1 MKMLNFANFKRGARF
16 SKVALLGAAFCM
28 STLVACSDSSSTDP
42 ELTGSTNEPN
52 AVAGD
57 STLTDTTGHKN
68 PVVSPADLTAE
79 QIAILEK
86 SFDIFKGPKP
96 SYTED
101 SFGAPVISDDNMWIE
116 PDSQFVYI
124 MEKIIVP
131 FGGWGGGRSQYRY
144 MSEDRLRECFV
155 ESDFSGSAVFSIREY
170 QKNPR
175 FLNGFLYEHWKS
187 IESAR
192 YTVEEGDT
200 VVIKSVGTG
209 VATSGFWGLD
219 YSCAEFLLNFKDD
232 CKKQNGLFKDFGDG
246 CRKGKPIVSCAFFL
260 PEGAT
265 TQSYIDNYEQELIDF
280 CKEDSLW
287 YAPKDDPAHTPGGCM
302 GESGVDENGQSFN
315 RIECTYQNG
324 DPMDLSGWEMDD
336 NYDPE
341 ESSIYNA
348 WRLNVKRTYD
358 AYRKQFAVWEI
369 VTDTMIYLK
378 NYPELNS
385 GDGFAYNTLPE
396 GDASKGY
403 RTEGMYPLND
413 TLVGKFFP
421 EVLNNPRMVEKL
433 TDDENSGTYF
443 MVVLK
448 DVGAKGHVLKSIGQ
462 DEILVTD
469 VVKSGDCP
477 ADETVYYSA
486 FLVKGNPDWDV
497 SGKTV
502 RRQVFESPLWS
513 CNDPESLERIEPY
526 GQWIVPDMVD

>member
-1 MKMLNFANFKRGARF
+1 MKMLNFANFKRVAQF
-16 SKVALLGAAFCM
+16 SKAALLGAAFCM
-28 STLVACSDSSSTDP
+28 SALVACSDSSSTNPD
-42 ELTGSTNEPN
+42 LSGSTNEPN

-57 STLTDTTGHKN
+57 STLTD
-68 PVVSPADLTAE
+68 E
-79 QIAILEK
+79 RIAILEK
-86 SFDIFKGPKP
+86 SFDIFKGPNP
-96 SYTED
+96 TYVENS
-101 SFGAPVISDDNMWIE
+101 SGGPVSSDDNMWVE

-155 ESDFSGSAVFSIREY
+155 ESDSSGSAVFSIREY

-200 VVIKSVGTG
+200 VIIKSVGTG

-324 DPMDLSGWEMDD
+324 DPMDLSGWETGSS
-336 NYDPE
+336 YDSVE
-341 ESSIYNA
+341 NAIYND

-358 AYRKQFAVWEI
+358 AYKEQFAVWEI

-385 GDGFAYNTLPE
+385 GDGFAYNTLLE
-396 GDASKGY
+396 GDASVGY

-421 EVLNNPRMVEKL
+421 EVLNNPRMVKKL

-502 RRQVFESPLWS
+502 RRQVFESPLWN

-526 GQWIVPDMVD
+526 GQWIVPDMVN

>member
-1 MKMLNFANFKRGARF
+1 MKMLNFANFKRAAQF
-16 SKVALLGAAFCM
+16 SKAASLGAAFCM
-28 STLVACSDSSSTDP
+28 STLLACSDSSSTNPD
-42 ELTGSTNEPN
+42 LSGSTNEPN

-57 STLTDTTGHKN
+57 STLTD
-68 PVVSPADLTAE
+68 E
-79 QIAILEK
+79 RIAILEK
-86 SFDIFKGPKP
+86 SFDIFKGPNP
-96 SYTED
+96 IYIED
-101 SFGAPVISDDNMWIE
+101 SFGGPVNSDDDMWIE
-116 PDSQFVYI
+116 PDPQYVYVTD
-124 MEKIIVP
+124 KILAP

-144 MSEDRLRECFV
+144 RSEDRLRECFV
-155 ESDFSGSAVFSIREY
+155 ESDSSGSAVFSTREY

-175 FLNGFLYEHWKS
+175 YMNGFRYEHWSS

-200 VVIKSVGTG
+200 VVIKSVGTDM

-219 YSCAEFLLNFKDD
+219 YSCAEFLQNFKDD

-246 CRKGKPIVSCAFFL
+246 CRNGKPIVSCAFFL

-287 YAPKDDPAHTPGGCM
+287 YAPKDDPDHTPGSCM
-302 GESGVDENGQSFN
+302 GRGGVDENGQSYSYT
-315 RIECTYQNG
+315 ECFYLNG
-324 DPMDLSGWEMDD
+324 EPMDLSGLEGG
-336 NYDPE
+336 NKSDPE
-341 ESSIYNA
+341 ENSIYND

-358 AYRKQFAVWEI
+358 AYKKQFAVWGI
-369 VTDTMIYLK
+369 DTMFFGTDTVIYLK

-385 GDGFAYNTLPE
+385 GDGFAYNTLLE
-396 GDASKGY
+396 GGASKGY

-421 EVLNNPRMVEKL
+421 EVLNNPRMVQKL

-448 DVGAKGHVLKSIGQ
+448 DVGAKGHVLRSIGL

-477 ADETVYYSA
+477 ADEAVYYSA
-486 FLVKGNPDWDV
+486 FLVKGYPDWDV

-502 RRQVFESPLWS
+502 RRQVFESPLWN
-513 CNDPESLERIEPY
+513 CNDPESLERVEPY
-526 GQWIVPDMVD
+526 GQWIIPDMVN

>member
-1 MKMLNFANFKRGARF
+1 MLNFANFKRVAQF
-16 SKVALLGAAFCM
+16 SKAASLGAAFCM
-28 STLVACSDSSSTDP
+28 STLVACSDSSSTNPD
-42 ELTGSTNEPN
+42 LSGSTNEPN

-57 STLTDTTGHKN
+57 STLTD
-68 PVVSPADLTAE
+68 E
-79 QIAILEK
+79 RIAILEK
-86 SFDIFKGPKP
+86 SFDIFKGPNP
-96 SYTED
+96 TYVENS
-101 SFGAPVISDDNMWIE
+101 SGGPMNSDDNMWIE

-155 ESDFSGSAVFSIREY
+155 ESDSSGSAVFSIREY

-200 VVIKSVGTG
+200 VIIKSVGTG

-324 DPMDLSGWEMDD
+324 DPMDLSGWETGSS
-336 NYDPE
+336 YDSVE
-341 ESSIYNA
+341 NAIYND

-358 AYRKQFAVWEI
+358 AYKEQFAVWEI

-385 GDGFAYNTLPE
+385 GDGFAYNTLLE
-396 GDASKGY
+396 GDASVGY

-448 DVGAKGHVLKSIGQ
+448 DVGARGHVLRSIGL

-469 VVKSGDCP
+469 VEKSGDCP

-502 RRQVFESPLWS
+502 RRQVFESPLWN

-526 GQWIVPDMVD
+526 GQWIVPDMVN